1 MKKKVFTIVLI
12 LSAMPYHALFIA
24 PAVATLG
31 VASQYGF
38 FSSFSLYF
46 LVTLLTLGAVFPVI
60 PLSVAF
66 HAGIIINLILKK
78 LNTPKK
84 TATILSIVS
93 ALIIFVLLTVF
104 LLKLLSQWDS
114 P

>member
-1 MKKKVFTIVLI
+1 MKKKIVKVVSV
-12 LSAMPYHALFIA
+12 LSVVPYCILFIIPVILA
-24 PAVATLG
+24 IR

-38 FSSFSLYF
+38 FSSFSIYF
-46 LVTLLTLGAVFPVI
+46 LVTLLTLGAIFPVI

-66 HAGIIINLILKK
+66 HAGIVINLMLKK
-78 LNTPKK
+78 LNISEK
-84 TATILSIVS
+84 TAKILAVVS
-93 ALIIFVLLTVF
+93 AVIIFSLLTVF

>member
-1 MKKKVFTIVLI
+1 MKKKVFKTALVL
-12 LSAMPYHALFIA
+12 SVMPYCALFIA
-24 PAVATLG
+24 PAVLAVR

-46 LVTLLTLGAVFPVI
+46 LVTLLTLGAIFPVI

-66 HAGIIINLILKK
+66 HVSIIINLILKK

-84 TATILSIVS
+84 TATILSVVFAI
-93 ALIIFVLLTVF
+93 AIFILLTVF

>member
-1 MKKKVFTIVLI
+1 MKKKVFTIALV
-12 LSAMPYHALFIA
+12 LSAMPYHVLFIA
-24 PAVATLG
+24 PAVATLR

-66 HAGIIINLILKK
+66 HAGIIINLMLKR
-78 LNTPKK
+78 LNIQK
-84 TATILSIVS
+84 
-93 ALIIFVLLTVF
+93 
-104 LLKLLSQWDS
+104 
-114 P
+114 

>member
-1 MKKKVFTIVLI
+1 MKKKIVKVVSV
-12 LSAMPYHALFIA
+12 LSVIPYCILFIIPVILA
-24 PAVATLG
+24 IR

-38 FSSFSLYF
+38 FSSFSIYF
-46 LVTLLTLGAVFPVI
+46 LVTLLTLGAIFPVI

-84 TATILSIVS
+84 TAKILSVVS
-93 ALIIFVLLTVF
+93 AMIIFVLLTVF

-114 P
+114 L

>member
-1 MKKKVFTIVLI
+1 MKKKVFTIALV
-12 LSAMPYHALFIA
+12 LSAMPYYALFIA
-24 PAVATLG
+24 PVVATLG

-38 FSSFSLYF
+38 FSTFSLYF
-46 LVTLLTLGAVFPVI
+46 LATLLTLGAVFPVI

-66 HAGIIINLILKK
+66 HAGIIMNLILKK
-78 LNTPKK
+78 LKVPENAVK
-84 TATILSIVS
+84 ILPVITSI
-93 ALIIFVLLTVF
+93 IIFVLLTVF